1 MKNKIIKNIPNLITI
16 SRIIASVFG
25 AGFFVLGNFSVAAGL
40 YIYGA
45 VSDFFDGKAAQ
56 MLNAHSELGRK
67 LDALSD
73 KLFAA
78 SLLIPSILC
87 GNLLMLIP
95 TLYELKISYINL
107 KSDKLGFK
115 SKTSRI
121 GKFKTAILFP
131 TMILGLL
138 TTISVEFLPL
148 FLILF
153 PVSTILQ
160 INTCISYNNLLQ
172 YNIKNKCLKN
182 NKINSLVMEKEEK
195 NIPKKNNIINK
206 TYNKSIDLF
215 DELAFYI
222 MTPQFNLYDEK
233 EKNKSKVKRR
243 VR

>member
-1 MKNKIIKNIPNLITI
+1 MKRKFIKNIPNAITI
-16 SRIIASVFG
+16 SRIISSTLG
-25 AGFFVLGNFSVAAGL
+25 ALFFILGNIPIASLL
-40 YIYGA
+40 YVYGA
-45 VSDFFDGKAAQ
+45 ISDLFDGLAARK
-56 MLNAHSELGRK
+56 LNAYSELGRK

-73 KLFAA
+73 KLYAA
-78 SLLIPSILC
+78 SLLVPSILC
-87 GNLLMLIP
+87 GNLLMIIP
-95 TLYELKISYINL
+95 SLLELKISYINL

-153 PVSTILQ
+153 PISTVLQ
-160 INTCISYNNLLQ
+160 VNTSICYNNLLQ
-172 YNIKNKCLKN
+172 YNVKHKHFKDIKT
-182 NKINSLVMEKEEK
+182 NSPEMKSEEK
-195 NIPKKNNIINK
+195 ILPKKSNIINK
-206 TYNKSIDLF
+206 TYNKSVDLI

-233 EKNKSKVKRR
+233 KKPKVKRR
-243 VR
+243 LR

>member
-1 MKNKIIKNIPNLITI
+1 MKNKIIKNIPNAITI
-16 SRIIASVFG
+16 SRIIASILG
-25 AGFFVLGNFSVAAGL
+25 AGFFVLGNIPVASLL

-45 VSDFFDGKAAQ
+45 ISDLFDGIAARK
-56 MLNAHSELGRK
+56 LNAHSELGRK

-73 KLFAA
+73 KLYAA
-78 SLLIPSILC
+78 SLLVPSILC

-95 TLYELKISYINL
+95 SLLELKISYINL

-138 TTISVEFLPL
+138 ATISLNFLPL

-153 PVSTILQ
+153 PISTILQ
-160 INTCISYNNLLQ
+160 VNTSICYNNLLQ
-172 YNIKNKCLKN
+172 YNIRNKSLEDT
-182 NKINSLVMEKEEK
+182 KINSPVIKKEEK
-195 NIPKKNNIINK
+195 ILPKKSNIINK
-206 TYNKSIDLF
+206 NYNKSMDLF

-222 MTPQFNLYDEK
+222 MTPQFNLYEEK
-233 EKNKSKVKRR
+233 KKPKVKRR

>member
-16 SRIIASVFG
+16 SRIIASVLG
-25 AGFFVLGNFSVAAGL
+25 AGFFVLGNIPVAAGL

-73 KLFAA
+73 KLYAA

-121 GKFKTAILFP
+121 GKFKTFMLFP
-131 TMILGLL
+131 TMIFGLL
-138 TTISVEFLPL
+138 TTISIDFLPL

-153 PVSTILQ
+153 PFSTILQ
-160 INTCISYNNLLQ
+160 VNTSICYNNLLQ
-172 YNIKNKCLKN
+172 YNIKNKDLNKTKTN
-182 NKINSLVMEKEEK
+182 NNVIKKEESK
-195 NIPKKNNIINK
+195 LTKKKQSINK
-206 TYNKSIDLF
+206 YYDKSMDLF

-222 MTPQFNLYDEK
+222 MTPQFNLYEEK
-233 EKNKSKVKRR
+233 KKSKVKRR

>member
-1 MKNKIIKNIPNLITI
+1 MKNKIINNIPNAITI
-16 SRIIASVFG
+16 SRIIASVLG
-25 AGFFVLGNFSVAAGL
+25 AGFFVLGNVPVAAGL

-73 KLFAA
+73 KLYAA

-115 SKTSRI
+115 SETIRI
-121 GKFKTAILFP
+121 GKFKTTMLFP

-138 TTISVEFLPL
+138 TTISIEFVPL

-153 PVSTILQ
+153 PISTVLQ
-160 INTCISYNNLLQ
+160 INSSICYNNLLQ
-172 YNIKNKCLKN
+172 YNIKNKNLKETKTN
-182 NKINSLVMEKEEK
+182 NIVTKKEEK
-195 NIPKKNNIINK
+195 ILSKKSNIINK
-206 TYNKSIDLF
+206 TYNKSLDLI

-233 EKNKSKVKRR
+233 KKPKVKRR
-243 VR
+243 LR